1 MKYPDDFDTPTFS
14 AGRHLASS
22 RWVATSIMIVFLS
35 IIFACGILLWA
46 QNSVRVHPFLVSIN
60 NITGQWNLVGHHHD
74 NYISRAATYTLQ
86 ESVVGR
92 FVKYWFLISD
102 NDTINETLW
111 RSCDRQTECSP
122 KVNSDLISD
131 TCAIYC
137 LAADELYSSF
147 TTNVVPQYQQNV
159 VMNDVWVI
167 RPNSLQITPI
177 GETGIWQVRVDV
189 LSSLNPEP
197 IKIIAYANVARNT
210 ELYPRTL
217 GYYVADF
224 NAYRIGQ

>member
-1 MKYPDDFDTPTFS
+1 MNKKIFENVRFTPKGDTEANWNRAVGFVPLEKEIIIYKPDEKHS
-14 AGRHLASS
+14 
-22 RWVATSIMIVFLS
+22 VA
-35 IIFACGILLWA
+35 
-46 QNSVRVHPFLVSIN
+46 RVKVGDGKTAVQDLPFV
-60 NITGQWNLVGHHHD
+60 
-74 NYISRAATYTLQ
+74 
-86 ESVVGR
+86 
-92 FVKYWFLISD
+92 
-102 NDTINETLW
+102 
-111 RSCDRQTECSP
+111 TEG
-122 KVNSDLISD
+122 DG
-131 TCAIYC
+131 
-137 LAADELYSSF
+137 
-147 TTNVVPQYQQNV
+147 
-159 VMNDVWVI
+159 MNDVWVI